1 MKIERPLIASDIFL
15 RVLNSEDITT
25 RYLSWLS
32 DFEVTRYLE
41 ARFSPPKSLAELKF
55 IVASINNS
63 DNSLMLGIFLTFDE
77 THIGNIKLGP
87 IDLNHSTGDIGLLI
101 GDRAH
106 WGKGLASKAIKLL
119 SDYAFEELGLIK
131 LTAGCYGSNEGS
143 RRAFLNVGFVE
154 EGRRTAQYCL
164 DGQREDAVLLGKVN
178 PCFEKVRK

>member
-1 MKIERPLIASDIFL
+1 MVIEYPLVESNVFL
-15 RVLNSEDITT
+15 RVLIREDVTT

-32 DFEVTRYLE
+32 DPEVLRYLE
-41 ARFSPPKSLAELKF
+41 LRFSPPQTLVDLELF
-55 IVASINNS
+55 VNAVNAS
-63 DNSLMLGIFLTFDE
+63 DNSLMLGIFLKSE
-77 THIGNIKLGP
+77 KLHIGNIKLGP
-87 IDLNHSTGDIGLLI
+87 IDRNHSTGDIGLLI

-119 SDYAFEELGLIK
+119 SDYAYEELGLIK

-164 DGQREDAVLLGKVN
+164 DGQREDAVLMGKVN
-178 PCFEKVRK
+178 PIFGKVKV